1 MPARIAP
8 AMTDLFAMAEGTCAG
23 DEAPGSGGCVTIN
36 AESEMKPLRLVFWRG
51 RVPVRWLDG
60 RSRGDLYGR

>member
-1 MPARIAP
+1 
-8 AMTDLFAMAEGTCAG
+8 MAEGTCAG